1 MVRATLRLYVD
12 DASDDGGAVSAVSS
26 SWSEGTITWTTAPA
40 LGTTIGSFG
49 AIVTG
54 TWVEVDVTPA
64 VTGNGSFAFGIG
76 KSETSSAYYGSRES
90 AHPPQLVIETTP

>member
-1 MVRATLRLYVD
+1 MAAEPALLSDKEYRRASRWSSRRWTRSWPSSALIHR
-12 DASDDGGAVSAVSS
+12 SAVV
-26 SWSEGTITWTTAPA
+26 A
-40 LGTTIGSFG
+40 
-49 AIVTG
+49 G

-76 KSETSSAYYGSRES
+76 KSDTSSAYYGSRES